1 MSVKKT
7 VLVDLGKLKNLYT
20 GLGQV
25 SWNYGQELLSTKDEN
40 LEWRFLIP
48 KGYEKDFGQPPVTEI
63 LSSKRRYFPSLC
75 FRYDLWHAIHQDSA
89 YLPAISPETKYI
101 LTIHDLIFLKEK
113 TGRKATDRLKRLQKK
128 VDRADALVFI
138 SEYAKAEVL
147 ASVKVGDKPMHIIY
161 NGVHTSGSTLLERPS
176 FLPEGNF
183 LFSIGSLIKKKNF
196 HVLIDFIKK
205 MPLHNLVIAGHK
217 EGEYADFIREKISAY
232 GLEQRI
238 ILPGAV
244 DDTTK
249 AYLYENCEAFCFPS
263 LHEGFG
269 LPVIEAMRYGKPVFS
284 SDLSSLPEIGGE
296 HAFYW
301 KNFNPEQMAN
311 VFQQGMIQFNK
322 DQAAQSKAMIDY
334 SYKFTWRKNV
344 IAHIELYKEILKLK

>member
-1 MSVKKT
+1 MPAKKT
-7 VLVDLGKLKNLYT
+7 VLVDLGKLKNIYT

-25 SWNYGQELLSTKDEN
+25 SWNYGQELRSTQDEN

-48 KGYEKDFGQPPVTEI
+48 KGYEKDFGSSPVTET

-75 FRYDLWHAIHQDSA
+75 PRYDLWHAIHQDSA
-89 YLPAISPETKYI
+89 YQPAQSKETKYI

-113 TGRKATDRLKRLQKK
+113 TGSKASNRLNRLQKK
-128 VDRADALVFI
+128 ADRADALVFI

-147 ASVKVGDKPMHIIY
+147 ASIKVGDKPLHVIY
-161 NGVHTSGSTLLERPS
+161 NGVHTTGSALVQRPA

-196 HVLIDFIKK
+196 HVLIDFMKK
-205 MPLHNLVIAGHK
+205 MPLHNLVIAGHN
-217 EGEYADFIREKISAY
+217 EGEYADFIKEKISNN

-244 DDTTK
+244 DDNTK

-311 VFQQGMIQFNK
+311 VYQQGMIKFNR

-334 SYKFTWRKNV
+334 SNKFTWKKNV
-344 IAHIELYKEILKLK
+344 AAHIELYKEVLKLK